1 MVNLVKR
8 LGWTGVF
15 GWLSLIGIVA
25 ALYGAFVYAP
35 TERVMGD
42 VQRIFY
48 FHVPSAM
55 VAFLSFA
62 VVFVAS
68 IGYLWK
74 RKRIFDIVAS
84 AAAELGVVFTTL
96 VLITGPIWGKFAW
109 GTWWTWDPRLTT
121 TLILW
126 LIYIS
131 YLMLRGSISEASQ
144 RARVSAV
151 LGIVG
156 FVDVPIVFMA
166 IRWWRTIHPLVF
178 GSSDPEAGLD
188 PLMLQ
193 AFMVSMTAF
202 AILFVYLLL
211 QRVALEKSRD
221 AVEELR
227 QQYEF
232 S

>member
-1 MVNLVKR
+1 MRR
-8 LGWTGVF
+8 LGWTEIF

-25 ALYGAFVYAP
+25 ALYGALVYAP
-35 TERVMGD
+35 TEQVMGD

-48 FHVPSAM
+48 FHVPSAW
-55 VAFLSFA
+55 VAFLSFG

-74 RKRIFDIVAS
+74 RKRIFDAVACS
-84 AAAELGVVFTTL
+84 AAEIGVVFTTL
-96 VLITGPIWGKFAW
+96 VLITGPIWGRFAW

-131 YLMLRGSISEASQ
+131 YLMLRGSISDPSQ

-166 IRWWRTIHPLVF
+166 IRWWRTIHPVVF
-178 GSSDPEAGLD
+178 EVDSIGLA
-188 PLMLQ
+188 PAMLQ
-193 AFMVSMTAF
+193 AFIVSLTAF
-202 AILFVYLLL
+202 TILFVYLLL
-211 QRVALEKSRD
+211 QRVTLEKSRD
-221 AVEELR
+221 EVEELR

>member
-1 MVNLVKR
+1 MVAR
-8 LGWTGVF
+8 RFSWTGLF
-15 GWLSLIGIVA
+15 GWLALIGIVEALFA
-25 ALYGAFVYAP
+25 ALVYAP
-35 TERVMGD
+35 TEQSMGD

-48 FHVPSAM
+48 FHVPSAW
-55 VAFLSFA
+55 VAFLSFG
-62 VVFVAS
+62 VVFVGS

-74 RKRIFDIVAS
+74 RKRSLDILACS
-84 AAAELGVVFTTL
+84 AAEIGVVFTTL

-126 LIYIS
+126 LIYVS
-131 YLMLRGSISEASQ
+131 YLMLRGSIPEPSR

-156 FVDVPIVFMA
+156 FVDVPIVYMA

-178 GSSDPEAGLD
+178 GNPDPNSGLD
-188 PLMLQ
+188 PIMLR
-193 AFMVSMTAF
+193 AFMVSLTAF
-202 AILFVYLLL
+202 TFLFVYLLL
-211 QRVALEKSRD
+211 QRLALEKSRD

>member
-1 MVNLVKR
+1 MLHLVR
-8 LGWTGVF
+8 RFTWTQIF
-15 GWLSLIGIVA
+15 GGLTLVGIVA

-35 TERVMGD
+35 TEASMGI

-48 FHVPSAM
+48 FHVPSAW
-55 VAFLSFA
+55 VAFVAFG
-62 VVFVAS
+62 VVFVCS

-74 RKRIFDIVAS
+74 RKRSLDIIACS
-84 AAAELGVVFTTL
+84 AAEIGVMFTTL
-96 VLITGPIWGKFAW
+96 VLITGPIWGRFAW

-131 YLMLRGSISEASQ
+131 YLMLRSSIAEPSR

-166 IRWWRTIHPLVF
+166 IRWWRTIHPVVF
-178 GSSDPEAGLD
+178 DVNEIRLD
-188 PLMLQ
+188 PAMLQ
-193 AFMVSMTAF
+193 AFIVSLIAF
-202 AILFVYLLL
+202 TFLFIYLLL
-211 QRVALEKSRD
+211 QRVALEKARD
-221 AVEELR
+221 SVEELR